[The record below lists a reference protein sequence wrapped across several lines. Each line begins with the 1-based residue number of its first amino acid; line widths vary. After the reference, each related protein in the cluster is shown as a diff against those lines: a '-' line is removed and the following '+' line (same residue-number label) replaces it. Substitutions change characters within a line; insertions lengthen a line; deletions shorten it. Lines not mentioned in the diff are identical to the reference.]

1 MLSNLFSNVIFA
13 KGLITEMQGQKTVWL
28 TVSWIAALVLA
39 GYCHYYLGLDVVYT
53 HFFYFVL
60 ALTAVYASRYLM
72 HTAAFLGIIHVSL
85 GYLSTGTITGATL
98 ARALM
103 MLLVGF
109 IINVLVNQF
118 RTRERALQENRD
130 KLQLLVENISDVPW
144 ILNLTTRKWEY
155 MSPAIER
162 LTGYTLDEILS
173 QPLKQILVPEAYP
186 IIMERLAERIDSFLK
201 NDSQSHTYIDWI
213 EHARKDGSKVTVEFV
228 SKYMRNDKGD
238 LILVGISRDISER
251 QQLAM
256 TLARNHEIMASLL
269 KNTPNLMAF
278 IDNNGK
284 FVMVSKTMADVFG
297 LSPEEVEE
305 KYLNE
310 VMPSDLASEYEGLIA
325 EISDKKEPVVKIQ
338 TIPSPDGE
346 KIFEVWGFPLVKS
359 ENQVELICSI
369 GMDIT
374 DRWKAQEKI
383 RQQNLEIVALTN
395 NVSDIIAR
403 FDKNLRYVYTNQ
415 KKKTA
420 RFLGKTNRELGMPEP
435 NVTAWERAIRE
446 AFATGEEQ
454 ILETSNYGP
463 RGMRYYHSLIT
474 PERDENGEV
483 ATVVTVTRDITDL
496 KELQLALDLER
507 KNLYITL
514 ESIGDG
520 VISTDRDGNITLIN
534 KVAEKLTG
542 WTRSEAYGRP
552 FEEVF
557 HIVDESTG
565 KRCESPIEQVLMYRK
580 TIELSNNT
588 MLISKQ
594 GVNIPIE
601 DTAAPIIDAE
611 GNITGVVV
619 VFRDFT
625 DKREKQKRIIYLSYH
640 DQLTGL
646 YNRRFFEEEKRRLDT
661 PRNIPITLILADVNG
676 LKMTNDAFGHS
687 VGDELLRKA
696 AEVIKR
702 ECRADDIIA
711 RIGGD
716 EFCILLPKTSRE
728 EAEGIIRRIKRAAAR
743 EKVGSAV
750 LSISFGCE
758 TKRQADE
765 NIEAIFK
772 KAEDNMYR
780 AKLSESPTMRYQT
793 VLMVIEALYAKHQM
807 EKQHS
812 YNVSQLCERIGNA
825 LKLRPETIHEL
836 RTGGLMHDIGKIAI
850 DESILAKP
858 GPLTEAERLEV
869 QRHAETGYRIL
880 SSVSGFANIAEHV
893 LAHHERWDGKGY
905 PKGLKGKE
913 IPLEARIL
921 AVAEAYDAMITEMP
935 YRRALSKE
943 EAIRELRQNACTQ
956 FDPEIVR
963 VFIAE
968 VLEVQDEVTVI
979 NPAEPDIAF

>member
-1 MLSNLFSNVIFA
+1 M
-13 KGLITEMQGQKTVWL
+13 
-28 TVSWIAALVLA
+28 AALAIA
-39 GYCHYYLGLDVVYT
+39 GYSHYYLGLDVVYT
-53 HFFYFVL
+53 HFFYFIL
-60 ALTAVYASRYLM
+60 ALTAIHGSRHLIPV
-72 HTAAFLGIIHVSL
+72 AAFLGILHILL
-85 GYLSTGTITGATL
+85 GYLSAGTIAGETL
-98 ARALM
+98 MRALM

-109 IINVLVNQF
+109 LIDVLVGQF
-118 RTRERALQENRD
+118 RERERVLKENQD
-130 KLQLLVENISDVPW
+130 KLQMLVENVSDIPW
-144 ILNLTTRKWEY
+144 ILNLTTEKWEY

-162 LTGYTLDEILS
+162 LTGYTLEEVLS
-173 QPLKQILVPEAYP
+173 QPVKQLLVPEAYP
-186 IIMERLAERIDSFLK
+186 VIMERLAERIDSFLK
-201 NDSQSHTYIDWI
+201 NGSRSHTYVDWI
-213 EHARKDGSKVTVEFV
+213 ENTRKDGSKVTVEFV
-228 SKYMRNDKGD
+228 SKYMRNDKGE
-238 LILVGISRDISER
+238 LLLVGISRDISER

-256 TLARNHEIMASLL
+256 TLARNNEIMASLL

-278 IDNNGK
+278 IDNDRK
-284 FVMVSKTMADVFG
+284 FIMVSKTMADVFG

-305 KYLNE
+305 KHLRD
-310 VMPSDLASEYEGLIA
+310 VMPSNLASEYEKLIA
-325 EISDKKEPVVKIQ
+325 EISEKREPVVKIQ

-346 KIFEVWGFPLVKS
+346 KIFEIWGFPLIKS
-359 ENQVELICSI
+359 EEQVELICSI
-369 GMDIT
+369 GMEIT

-383 RQQNLEIVALTN
+383 RQQNLEIIALTN

-403 FDKNLRYVYTNQ
+403 FDRDLRYVYTNQ
-415 KKKTA
+415 KKKTD

-435 NVTAWERAIRE
+435 NVTLWEEAIRT
-446 AFATGEEQ
+446 AFATGVEQ
-454 ILETSNYGP
+454 TLETSNYGP
-463 RGMRYYHSLIT
+463 RGMRYYHSVIT
-474 PERDENGEV
+474 PERDEKGEI

-507 KNLYITL
+507 QNLYITL

-520 VISTDRDGNITLIN
+520 VISTDREGNITLIN
-534 KVAEKLTG
+534 KVAERLTG

-552 FEEVF
+552 FEEIF
-557 HIVDESTG
+557 HIVDEDTG
-565 KRCESPIEQVLMYRK
+565 KPCENPIDQVLITRK
-580 TIELSNNT
+580 TVELSNNT
-588 MLISKQ
+588 ILISKQ
-594 GVNIPIE
+594 GAHIPIE

-625 DKREKQKRIIYLSYH
+625 DKREKQKKIIYLSYH

-646 YNRRFFEEEKRRLDT
+646 YNRRFFEEEKKRLDT
-661 PRNIPITLILADVNG
+661 PRNIPITLVLADVNG

-696 AEVIKR
+696 AEVIKN
-702 ECRADDIIA
+702 ELRADDIIA

-716 EFCILLPKTSRE
+716 EFCILLPKTNRE
-728 EAEGIIRRIKRAAAR
+728 EAEGIVRRIKKAAAR
-743 EKVGSAV
+743 EKVGNAV

-758 TKRQADE
+758 TKRHADE
-765 NIEAIFK
+765 NIDAVFK

-812 YNVSQLCERIGNA
+812 YNVSRLCERIGNA
-825 LKLRPETIHEL
+825 LNLSPETIQEL
-836 RTGGLMHDIGKIAI
+836 RTGGLMHDIGKINI

-858 GPLTEAERLEV
+858 GPLTDTERLEV

-893 LAHHERWDGKGY
+893 LAHHERWDGRGY

-913 IPLEARIL
+913 IPLEARII
-921 AVAEAYDAMITEMP
+921 AVAEAYDAMTTETP
-935 YRRALSKE
+935 YRHALSKE
-943 EAIRELRQNACTQ
+943 EAIGELKHYAGTQ

-963 VFIAE
+963 VFISE
-968 VLEVQDEVTVI
+968 VLDVQDGVTDS
-979 NPAEPDIAF
+979 NPSEPGFAF